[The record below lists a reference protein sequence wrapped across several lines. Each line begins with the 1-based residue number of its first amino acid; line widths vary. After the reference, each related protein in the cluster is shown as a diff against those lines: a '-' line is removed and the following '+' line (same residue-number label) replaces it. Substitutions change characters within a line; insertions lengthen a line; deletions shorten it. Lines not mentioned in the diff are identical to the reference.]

1 LFDVKCVKVET
12 TIMNRKSLFIAGAL
26 LVAGLAGQAAQA
38 HQWGCWIQA
47 DRNVKIRNA
56 SGGTQAQNAINDWN
70 SMTILNISAVSS
82 GEETY
87 VFNAN
92 SGATGW
98 GGIARITN
106 YSGCTILRATD
117 QLNTY
122 YYSATSLSARGV
134 HCQEIGHTFGL
145 DHSND
150 GGCMGGGYWYDIAT
164 HYTPVSHNVT
174 DIGNMYANR
183 ISTNPAF
190 PTVGPEAGAPR
201 IHAYWVNNPR
211 TLRETTRL
219 ASDVVVA
226 TVTGVTDGKPIVD
239 RTQDGY
245 VSRIPTQRVTFSVMD
260 TRKGSMVADETFVLF
275 QNGDYNNRFDED
287 PSYKVGHTYLMFLT
301 SRPDGM
307 YLTVSPQGRYEI
319 SKDGLVPAAKDGFA
333 SSLKGAR
340 IEDVISDVQGALEQ

>member
-1 LFDVKCVKVET
+1 
-12 TIMNRKSLFIAGAL
+12 MNRKSTIIAGAL
-26 LVAGLAGQAAQA
+26 LIAGLAGSAAQA

-47 DRNVKIRNA
+47 DRNVRIRNA
-56 SGGTQAQNAINDWN
+56 GGTAASSAINDWN
-70 SMTILNISAVSS
+70 SMTILNFSSVSS

-98 GGIARITN
+98 GGIARIVN
-106 YSGCTILRATD
+106 YSGCTILRATA
-117 QLNTY
+117 QVNTY
-122 YYSATSLSARGV
+122 YYSSTSNSARGV
-134 HCQEIGHTFGL
+134 HCQEVGHTFGL

-164 HYTPVSHNVT
+164 HYRPVSHNVT

-183 ISTNPAF
+183 FEANSAF
-190 PTVGPEAGAPR
+190 PTVGPEVNAPK
-201 IHAYWVNNPR
+201 IHAYWANNPR
-211 TLRETTRL
+211 SLRETTRL

-226 TVTGVTDGKPIVD
+226 TVTGVAEGKPIVD

-275 QNGDYNNRFDED
+275 QNGNYNNRFDED
-287 PSYKVGHTYLMFLT
+287 PSYKVGATYLMFLT
-301 SRPDGM
+301 PRPDGT
-307 YLTVSPQGRYEI
+307 YLVVSPAGRFEI
-319 SKDGLVPAAKDGFA
+319 SQKGLVPAAQDGFA
-333 SSLKGAR
+333 ATLKGASL
-340 IEDVISDVQGALEQ
+340 EDVIRDVQGALEQ

>member
-1 LFDVKCVKVET
+1 
-12 TIMNRKSLFIAGAL
+12 MNRKSVFIAATL
-26 LVAGLAGQAAQA
+26 LIAGFAGQAAQA
-38 HQWGCWIQA
+38 HRWGCWIQA
-47 DRNVKIRNA
+47 DRNVRLRNTSSLA
-56 SGGTQAQNAINDWN
+56 TAAVNEWN
-70 SMTILNISAVSS
+70 GSTILNISSVSS

-87 VFNAN
+87 SFAAN
-92 SGATGW
+92 SGNTGW
-98 GGIARITN
+98 GGLASITN
-106 YSGCTILRATD
+106 ASGCTILRATA

-122 YYSATSLSARGV
+122 YSWTTNGARGV
-134 HCQEIGHTFGL
+134 FCQEVGHTFGL

-150 GGCMGGGYWYDIAT
+150 GGCMGGGYWYDINT
-164 HYTPVSHNVT
+164 HYTLVSHNIN
-174 DIGNMYANR
+174 DIGSMYANR
-183 ISTNPAF
+183 KADPGEVFGEHGSPGG
-190 PTVGPEAGAPR
+190 VAPR
-201 IHAYWVNNPR
+201 IHAYWINNPR
-211 TLRETTRL
+211 SLRETTRL

-239 RTQDGY
+239 RSQDGY

-287 PSYKVGHTYLMFLT
+287 PSYKAGHTYLMFLT
-301 SRPDGM
+301 PRPDGM

-333 SSLKGAR
+333 ASLKGAR